1 MSSSDLRREI
11 GFGVGTFT
19 AMTILSLGFA
29 FLVLSLSVG
38 LRRGQG
44 EYLPP
49 GTAPLLLWGG
59 LVVVVLGLVLRLYSS
74 TFDSP
79 ETVRRVGTIVAL
91 LGGVSSLVGAAR
103 QTTVSA
109 PFLVS
114 PVQKALL
121 FLIAFGTIAVGWLL
135 LRASARLV
143 GY

>member
-1 MSSSDLRREI
+1 MISKDRRREI
-11 GFGVGTFT
+11 GFTIGTFS

-38 LRRGQG
+38 LRRRTG

-49 GTAPLLLWGG
+49 GTQSVLLWGG
-59 LVVVVLGLVLRLYSS
+59 LAALVLGLVIRLYRSK
-74 TFDSP
+74 FDSP
-79 ETVRRVGTIVAL
+79 ETVRRVGTVVAV
-91 LGGVSSLVGAAR
+91 LGAVAALVGMAR

-109 PFLVS
+109 PFVTT

-121 FLIAFGTIAVGWLL
+121 FAIAFVTIAVGWVL